1 MPDREKIFRGEFAR
15 FLLSLG
21 MAAVVIT
28 VLGLY
33 FINKL
38 FNRPHTSPRVDFS
51 QALKETLLT
60 TEAPA
65 SPNTVRVFFTTNGRH
80 LSAEVL
86 ELSRSL
92 TPYERIDR
100 LLTRLM
106 KGPTN
111 RYFEPV
117 LPANVSLRAMYILED
132 RLVVD
137 FSKEL
142 SQNFHGGLMAEML
155 AVYSIADTIILNVP
169 EIKQV
174 QILIDGEMRA
184 TLAGGIDLSAP
195 LGANINLIRW

>member
-1 MPDREKIFRGEFAR
+1 
-15 FLLSLG
+15 
-21 MAAVVIT
+21 
-28 VLGLY
+28 
-33 FINKL
+33 
-38 FNRPHTSPRVDFS
+38 
-51 QALKETLLT
+51 
-60 TEAPA
+60 
-65 SPNTVRVFFTTNGRH
+65 
-80 LSAEVL
+80 
-86 ELSRSL
+86 
-92 TPYERIDR
+92 
-100 LLTRLM
+100 
-106 KGPTN
+106 
-111 RYFEPV
+111 
-117 LPANVSLRAMYILED
+117 MYILED